1 MHTTSRWPS
10 RVIAARG
17 ALLMAGLVVGPA
29 ARGATF
35 TVVNVDASGPG
46 SLQQALLD
54 ANANPGPDA
63 IVFAIPEELCSAQG
77 VCTID
82 QGATDLPAIMDGVDI
97 DGTTQPAWGTAP
109 ANVCATETAPSR
121 MRIEIT
127 TSTNTLFSIQT
138 EVPTSIRGLA
148 VIRRSAGLIFP
159 IAIEAAGA
167 HRVQCDHVNLDA
179 AGHDTGAAGGASYG
193 VSIAGT
199 AQGAVVGTD
208 GDGVDD
214 VAERN
219 VFGPASVAMVDVNSN
234 NDNVI
239 AGNYF
244 GLEADGATPVPSD
257 GAAVHLRQF
266 SAGNRIGSNQDGVSD
281 EIERNVIGNVGTG
294 VLLELGNFSAQNNQ
308 IVGNWIGLDTQG
320 LPAGNGT
327 GVRLAGF
334 QSVGDHNQV
343 IRANRIAWNGTG
355 ILVEDA
361 LTLASSTNNCVV
373 DNGVGLEH
381 AGTDAVVFAGNWWG
395 DASGPAGVGGGS
407 GDEALETGTGSLTV
421 APWRTTP
428 PAGVCQANLLT
439 NGDFDSDATG
449 WGSSVNFDGSVDWLG
464 APDSGSLHLVND
476 NASPNSGMGPGQ
488 CVAIRPGAEYDL
500 GVSIQVPPGQA
511 SGDAWASLSWW
522 NDARCLTDLIGV
534 EQTPKAPQTGRFE
547 RVELLGRTAPPG
559 ARYAKVT
566 LVDFKYD
573 AGGLFQAWYDHVEFV
588 PEPGSAAAFAA
599 ALLALAA
606 LVRRPAR
613 G

>member
-1 MHTTSRWPS
+1 M
-10 RVIAARG
+10 IAARG
-17 ALLMAGLVVGPA
+17 ALLVAGLVVGPA

-63 IVFAIPEELCSAQG
+63 IVFAIPEELCSAEG

-82 QGATDLPAIMDGVDI
+82 QGGTDLPAITDGVDI
-97 DGTTQPAWGTAP
+97 DATTQPAWGTAP

-121 MRIEIT
+121 MRVEIT

-138 EVPTSIRGLA
+138 GVPTSIRGLA
-148 VIRRSAGLIFP
+148 LIRRSPGLIFP
-159 IAIEAAGA
+159 ISIQAAGA
-167 HRVQCDHVNLDA
+167 HRIQCDHVNLDA

-193 VSIAGT
+193 VVISGAAAGV
-199 AQGAVVGTD
+199 VVGTD
-208 GDGVDD
+208 GDGVND

-234 NDNVI
+234 NGNVI

-244 GLEADGATPVPSD
+244 GLEADGATPAPSD

-266 SAGNRIGSNQDGVSD
+266 SADNRVGSNQDGVSD
-281 EIERNVIGNVGTG
+281 QIERNVIGNVGTG
-294 VLLELGNFSAQNNQ
+294 VLLELRDFNAQNNQ
-308 IVGNWIGLDTQG
+308 VVGNWIGLDAEG

-327 GVRLAGF
+327 GVRLTGF
-334 QSVGDHNQV
+334 QSTGDQNQV

-381 AGTDAVVFAGNWWG
+381 AGSDAVVFAGNWWG

-407 GDEALETGTGSLTV
+407 GDAAIESGAGSLTV
-421 APWRTTP
+421 APWRATP
-428 PAGVCQANLLT
+428 PSGVCQANLLP
-439 NGDFDSDATG
+439 NGDFDSDITG
-449 WGSSVNFDGSVDWLG
+449 WTAGSISSFDGSFDWLG
-464 APDSGSLHLVND
+464 APDSGSLRIDND
-476 NASPNSGMGPGQ
+476 NASPNAGEGPQ
-488 CVAIRPGAEYDL
+488 RCVAILPGADYDL
-500 GVSIQVPPGQA
+500 GVSIRVPPGQVA
-511 SGDAWASLSWW
+511 GDAWASLSWW
-522 NDARCLTDLIGV
+522 SDDRCLTDLVGI
-534 EQTPKAPQTGRFE
+534 EQTPKAPQTGAFE
-547 RVELLGRTAPPG
+547 RVALLGRTPPSG

-566 LVDFKYD
+566 LVSFKYD
-573 AGGLFQAWYDHVEFV
+573 AGGLFQAWYDHVELV
-588 PEPGSAAAFAA
+588 PEPGSAAGCAA
-599 ALLALAA
+599 ALLALGA
-606 LVRRPAR
+606 LARRPAR
-613 G
+613 R